1 MAYAVRARARHSLWI
16 KQQKSRT
23 PAFAEIR
30 LFGISSFPSDAQ
42 AADDLRNSGQIIGS
56 GS

>member
-16 KQQKSRT
+16 KQQKKPDPRFRGD
-23 PAFAEIR
+23 PA
-30 LFGISSFPSDAQ
+30 FGISSFPSDAQ

>member
-16 KQQKSRT
+16 KQQKKPDPRFRGD
-23 PAFAEIR
+23 PAFS
-30 LFGISSFPSDAQ
+30 ISSFSSDAQ
-42 AADDLRNSGQIIGS
+42 AADALRNSGQIIGS